1 MLAVQPPP
9 EPAPKFWCRCRTC
22 GHSRVSDWPDLPPDL
37 DGTSCNS
44 CGSEEITL
52 FEIATRRAIRLPRLL
67 IPPPVRYRC
76 ADCGS
81 GGLTSDGDTCPACLG
96 TGFL

>member
-1 MLAVQPPP
+1 MLAIPPP
-9 EPAPKFWCRCRTC
+9 AEPAPMFWYRCRAC
-22 GHSRVSDWPDLPPDL
+22 GHSRVSDWPDLPSDL

-52 FEIATRRAIRLPRLL
+52 FEVATRRAIRLPRPL

-81 GGLTSDGDTCPACLG
+81 GGLTSDGNTCPACLG
-96 TGFL
+96 AGFL